1 MIKGS
6 TNLVLTG
13 LVLAGLG
20 TACVSG
26 VEPTGPGE
34 TNQGGSAP
42 NDDGNLSSSATGG
55 AASSTTSGATMST
68 GIGGSSGPGSS
79 GQGGGASG
87 GAGPGPSSG
96 SGGGVAGSLTAE
108 YLASDTNAND
118 SQMKPHF
125 NLVNSGTD
133 SVALTDVTIRYWF
146 TKEAGAMQQEFWCDY
161 ALMNCTAI
169 NGDFGTWTAA
179 DADHYVELSFTSGD
193 LAPGAETGVIQT
205 RINMTDYAN
214 YDESDDYSWDSSK
227 TTFEPWDHV
236 TVYHF
241 GTLVWGIEP

>member
-1 MIKGS
+1 
-6 TNLVLTG
+6 
-13 LVLAGLG
+13 
-20 TACVSG
+20 
-26 VEPTGPGE
+26 
-34 TNQGGSAP
+34 
-42 NDDGNLSSSATGG
+42 
-55 AASSTTSGATMST
+55 MST

-169 NGDFGTWTAA
+169 NGDFGT
-179 DADHYVELSFTSGD
+179 
-193 LAPGAETGVIQT
+193 
-205 RINMTDYAN
+205 AN
-214 YDESDDYSWDSSK
+214 LLLPTKDSS
-227 TTFEPWDHV
+227 TEEESL
-236 TVYHF
+236 TVD
-241 GTLVWGIEP
+241 LVSEEEWE